1 MKWVLVIFVFGIGLT
16 FVIIATVLSDILET
30 QENMQEQIDE
40 LKTAL
45 NQSEKTQKKQQ
56 QEIYRLQAQLANF
69 RDVYV
74 KDLLYPWS
82 NTDEKGDLF
91 L

>member
-1 MKWVLVIFVFGIGLT
+1 MKWALVIFVLGIALT

-30 QENMQEQIDE
+30 QESMQEQIDD

-45 NQSEKTQKKQQ
+45 NDSEKTQKKQQ
-56 QEIYRLQAQLANF
+56 NEIYRLQAQLANF

-74 KDLLYPWS
+74 KDLLYPW
-82 NTDEKGDLF
+82 NKDEKGE
-91 L
+91 